1 MMILSGQRR
10 YVIDNL
16 EIVPASENALAPS
29 QHFDIS
35 ILAGTKSPTT
45 IDQYRMHFA
54 AYLAFAEDWPTAM
67 QPSTLARWRQS
78 LYADGF
84 VAANGSTRQYSVN
97 SINQRLAAIRGV
109 MAEAAQ
115 QGFIAHEAA
124 EAFRNV
130 KGLKPAANRERR
142 NVHARTRI
150 GRAEMRSIIDAPN
163 TTTAAGKMHHALL
176 LTLATVGL
184 RVSEAVTLRQEQLE
198 WGTDDD
204 GKQGWMAHV
213 VGKGQADA
221 KPRAMGKE
229 AKVAIDDW
237 LEARTVLG
245 IESPYIFTGFSGRGD
260 RDPSGKP
267 IARQS
272 AWEMVQ
278 RYAAA
283 AGVEHVKPHD
293 FRRYVG
299 TQLAKKDI
307 RLAQNQLG
315 HKRIET
321 TAQNYV
327 LDGVRLGVTD
337 DLV

>member
-1 MMILSGQRR
+1 M
-10 YVIDNL
+10 NTTA
-16 EIVPASENALAPS
+16 IVPANRTALVPV
-29 QHFDIS
+29 QRFDTS
-35 ILAGTKSPTT
+35 ILAGVKSPSS
-45 IDQYRMHFA
+45 IAQYKLHFA
-54 AYLAFAEDWPTAM
+54 AYLVFAGDWHTAM
-67 QPSTLARWRQS
+67 QPSTLARWRQA
-78 LYADGF
+78 LYEDGF
-84 VAANGSTRQYSVN
+84 VAADGSIHQYSVN

-115 QGFIAHEAA
+115 QGYVTHETA
-124 EAFRNV
+124 EAFRHV
-130 KGLKPAANRERR
+130 KGLKAAANKERR
-142 NVHARTRI
+142 NTHARTRI
-150 GRAEMRSIIDAPN
+150 SRAEMRSIIDAPN
-163 TTTAAGKMHHALL
+163 TTTAAGKMHRALL
-176 LTLATVGL
+176 LVLATAGL
-184 RVSEAVTLRQEQLE
+184 RISEAVTLQQSQLE

-204 GKQGWMAHV
+204 GKQGWMVHV
-213 VGKGQADA
+213 AGKGQADA

-229 AKVAIDDW
+229 AKQAIDEW
-237 LEARTVLG
+237 LAARKAMGV
-245 IESPYIFTGFSGRGD
+245 ESPYIFTGFAGRGD
-260 RDPSGKP
+260 RKPSDKP
-267 IARQS
+267 ITRQS

-283 AGVEHVKPHD
+283 VGLEHIKPHD

-299 TQLAKKDI
+299 TQLAKRDI